1 MAGVAAMTA
10 GTTSNTLK
18 ATDPHSNA
26 SVHASA
32 GTGKTWLLVTRI
44 IRLLLAGA
52 QPDSILA
59 VTFTRKA
66 AGEMEQRVM
75 ERLHELMC
83 VEPGQLDKLLE
94 QAGIAPETG
103 VRHRA
108 RQLYEQLLF
117 NPWQLRCTTFHAFCQ
132 ELLQRFPLEAGI
144 APGFEIGESTGLL
157 EQAARDALLAATI
170 KQPDSP
176 AARALDNLVEGCDS
190 LHSAQ
195 SALRSFL
202 AQRSDW
208 WAWTQDAREPLS
220 FANRKLAAFLA
231 IDPGSDPLAGFPND
245 GQQARIA
252 EYATLLQ
259 RNNTKPAAAAARS
272 LGEALNAAVQPAA
285 FLSAITPAFL
295 TQAGTP
301 RVLKESAAQRKR
313 MGADA
318 EQRMLA
324 LHAEVV
330 AELLALIDAR
340 ARHLSWH
347 TTTAWYTAGSA
358 LLEHFQR
365 LKREQRVLDFADL
378 EWLACELL
386 NRSEHASWVQ
396 YKLDAR
402 IDHLLVDEF
411 QDTNPTQWHLLLP
424 LLQELAAG
432 NDERERS
439 VFLVGD
445 KKQSIYRFRRA
456 NAALLDEAS
465 DWLETDMQ
473 AQRYPL
479 DASRRSAG
487 AIMDCVNA
495 VFSQPPLEERLADFK
510 PHTTHLP
517 DMFGLV
523 ELLPLQVDADNSDND
538 TTADTSPEL
547 RNPLLAPRIV
557 EEDARYAAE
566 GRMLAQQI
574 QSLMSSQTP
583 VLKDGTV
590 RALNY
595 GDIMILLRQRTH
607 ADAYETALRDAGIP
621 CLAASKGLLLE
632 NLEVRDLVA
641 LLNILISPHDNLAL
655 AQVLRAPLFGLSSE
669 QLIPLADNSEG
680 RWYLQLGQL
689 AGQGQSPYL
698 EAHSRLEHWRTLA
711 GRIPV
716 HDLLDRIFHEGEVV
730 QRYEA
735 AFPAALLPRVRA
747 SLTRFIELALE
758 IDNGRYPSLPRFLD
772 QLRRLRQSDQDQP
785 DESAPDDSSSERVRL
800 LTIHGAKGLEAA
812 VVFLADTA
820 VSTRDRSAH
829 SAVVD
834 WPRDSDR
841 PALML
846 LAANQ
851 ATRDT
856 ATAALLEQQ
865 GSDSLREDANLLY
878 VALTRARQYLFISG
892 SGAEKNVD
900 SSWYG
905 MIRSAMQDCERNE
918 RDNPVYRS
926 GTPLACLPGPAH
938 EQHSVAVDPRLAQPL
953 VLSAPQLHI
962 APSRHAA
969 TLQTA
974 DGDSDGRERGI
985 AIHAMLDALTQ
996 ADRPDPETLLL
1007 QLASTQQRE
1016 PDDAEFLH
1024 WWQVALATVKDP
1036 QLSIV
1041 FDDSRYT
1048 QAFNEV
1054 PVQYLDDGRLVYGVI
1069 DRLVV
1074 TAETVMLVD
1083 YKTHAHADAA
1093 SIPQLVEHYRE
1104 QLRYYT
1110 RAVEQLWPQHKVR
1123 PCLLFTACAE
1133 LVCLD
1138 GLQSATHDAR

>member
-1 MAGVAAMTA
+1 MTA
-10 GTTSNTLK
+10 NGQDNALK

-52 QPDSILA
+52 QPESILA

-83 VEPGQLDKLLE
+83 AEPEQLDKLLE
-94 QAGIAPETG
+94 QAGMAPETG
-103 VRHRA
+103 LRRHA
-108 RQLYEQLLF
+108 RKLYEQLLF
-117 NPWQLRCTTFHAFCQ
+117 NPWRLRCTTFHAFCQ

-144 APGFEIGESTGLL
+144 APGFEISESTGLL
-157 EQAARDALLAATI
+157 EQAARDALLAATA
-170 KQPDSP
+170 QEPNGR
-176 AARALDNLVEGCDS
+176 AASALDSLVEGCDG
-190 LHSAQ
+190 LHNAQ
-195 SALRSFL
+195 SALHSFL

-208 WAWTQDAREPLS
+208 WAWTQGEREPLAFTS
-220 FANRKLAAFLA
+220 RKLAAFLA
-231 IDPGSDPLAGFPND
+231 IDPDSDPLGDFPND
-245 GQQARIA
+245 DQQARIA

-259 RNNTKPAAAAARS
+259 KNGTKTTANQARD
-272 LGEALNAAVQPAA
+272 LGEALNEEDQPEV
-285 FLSAITPAFL
+285 FLDAIKGAFL

-301 RVLKESAAQRKR
+301 RAVKESAAQRKR
-313 MGADA
+313 MGADT
-318 EQRMLA
+318 EQRMLT
-324 LHAEVV
+324 LHAEIA
-330 AELLALIDAR
+330 AELLALNDAR
-340 ARHLSWH
+340 ARHHNWH

-365 LKREQRVLDFADL
+365 LKREQRILDFADL

-432 NDERERS
+432 GDERERS

-445 KKQSIYRFRRA
+445 TKQSIYSFRRA
-456 NAALLDEAS
+456 NPALLDEAS
-465 DWLETDMQ
+465 NWLESDMQ
-473 AQRYPL
+473 ARRYPL
-479 DASRRSAG
+479 DASRRSAS

-495 VFSQPPLEERLADFK
+495 VFSQPPLDGRLAGFN

-517 DMFGLV
+517 DMYGHV
-523 ELLPLQVDADNSDND
+523 ELLPLQVDAGNSDDD
-538 TTADTSPEL
+538 TTADTSMEL

-574 QSLMSSQTP
+574 QALMTSQTP
-583 VLKDGTV
+583 IMKGGRV
-590 RALNY
+590 RAMNY

-607 ADAYETALRDAGIP
+607 ANAYETALRDAGIP

-641 LLNILISPHDNLAL
+641 LLNILISPYDNLAL
-655 AQVLRAPLFGLSSE
+655 AQVMRAPLFGLASE
-669 QLIPLADNSEG
+669 QLIPLAADSG
-680 RWYLQLGQL
+680 GHWYEQL
-689 AGQGQSPYL
+689 AQLADRGQSPYR
-698 EAHSRLEHWRTLA
+698 EVYSRLEHWRTLA
-711 GRIPV
+711 GRVPV
-716 HDLLDRIFHEGEVV
+716 HDLLDRIFHEGEIV

-735 AFPAALLPRVRA
+735 AFPPALLPRVRA

-772 QLRRLRQSDQDQP
+772 QLNRLRQSDQDQP
-785 DESAPDDSSSERVRL
+785 DESAPDDAGSDRVRL
-800 LTIHGAKGLEAA
+800 LTIHGAKGLEAPI
-812 VVFLADTA
+812 VWLADTA

-829 SAVVD
+829 STVVD
-834 WPRDSDR
+834 WPQDSDR

-846 LAANQ
+846 LAGNRAARDA
-851 ATRDT
+851 ATE
-856 ATAALLEQQ
+856 ALLEQQ
-865 GSDSLREDANLLY
+865 GTDKLREDANLLY

-892 SGAEKNVD
+892 SGTEKNVD

-905 MIRSAMQDCERNE
+905 MIRAAMQDCERNE
-918 RDNPVYRS
+918 RGNPVYHS
-926 GTPLACLPGPAH
+926 GTPLSCPASPP
-938 EQHSVAVDPRLAQPL
+938 EDRPVVAVDPRLAQP
-953 VLSAPQLHI
+953 VRLSPAHIQI
-962 APSRHAA
+962 APSRQAA
-969 TLQTA
+969 TLLA
-974 DGDSDGRERGI
+974 SYGDIDGRERGI
-985 AIHAMLDALTQ
+985 VIHAMLDALTQ
-996 ADRPDPETLLL
+996 KGRPDPDALLS
-1007 QLASTQQRE
+1007 QLAASQQRE
-1016 PDDAEFLH
+1016 PDDAEFLQ
-1024 WWQVALATVKDP
+1024 WWRVARTTVSDPRLAN
-1036 QLSIV
+1036 L
-1041 FDDSRYT
+1041 FDDTRYT

-1054 PVQYLDDGRLVYGVI
+1054 PVQYLDGKRLVHGVI

-1074 TAETVMLVD
+1074 AAETVMLVD

-1093 SIPQLVEHYRE
+1093 SIPRLVEHYRD

-1110 RAVEQLWPQHKVR
+1110 RAVEQLWPQHHVR
-1123 PCLLFTACAE
+1123 PCLLFTACNE

-1138 GLQSATHDAR
+1138 GLQSGPDSPQ

>member
-1 MAGVAAMTA
+1 MTA
-10 GTTSNTLK
+10 GSNHALR
-18 ATDPHSNA
+18 ATDPHCNA

-44 IRLLLAGA
+44 IRLLLEGS

-75 ERLHELMC
+75 ERLHDLMC
-83 VEPGQLDKLLE
+83 AEPEQLDTLLG
-94 QAGIAPETG
+94 QAGMVPEDG
-103 VRHRA
+103 VNQRA

-117 NPWQLRCTTFHAFCQ
+117 NPWRLRCTTFHAFCQ

-144 APGFEIGESTGLL
+144 APGFEISESTGLL
-157 EQAARDALLAATI
+157 EQAARDALLAETVQA
-170 KQPDSP
+170 PDSP
-176 AARALDNLVEGCDS
+176 AARALDSLVDGCDS

-208 WAWTQDAREPLS
+208 WAWTQGEREPLT
-220 FANRKLAAFLA
+220 FAANRLAAFLS
-231 IDPGSDPLAGFPND
+231 IDPDSDPLAGFPGED
-245 GQQARIA
+245 LQARIA

-259 RNNTKPAAAAARS
+259 RNGTKTATAQAQT
-272 LGEALNAAVQPAA
+272 LGEALNEEDRPAA
-285 FLSAITPAFL
+285 FLDTITLAFL

-301 RVLKESAAQRKR
+301 RALKESAAQRKR
-313 MGADA
+313 MGAEA
-318 EQRMLA
+318 EQRMLTLHADIAAELQA
-324 LHAEVV
+324 LH
-330 AELLALIDAR
+330 DAR
-340 ARHLSWH
+340 ARQRSWQ
-347 TTTAWYTAGSA
+347 TTSAWYTAGAA

-378 EWLACELL
+378 EWLACALL

-432 NDERERS
+432 DDERIRS

-465 DWLETDMQ
+465 DWLESGMQ

-479 DASRRSAG
+479 DASRRSAS
-487 AIMDCVNA
+487 AIMDCINA
-495 VFSQPPLEERLADFK
+495 VFSHPPLAERLADFK

-517 DMFGLV
+517 DMFGQV
-523 ELLPLQVDADNSDND
+523 ELLPLQVGADDSGDD
-538 TTADTSPEL
+538 TTAATSLAL
-547 RNPLLAPRIV
+547 RNPLLVPRQV

-566 GRMLAQQI
+566 GRMIAQQI
-574 QSLMSSQTP
+574 RELIDDRTP
-583 VLKDGTV
+583 VSDSGRA
-590 RALNY
+590 RALHY

-607 ADAYETALRDAGIP
+607 AGAYETALRDAGIP

-632 NLEVRDLVA
+632 NLEVRDMVA
-641 LLNILISPHDNLAL
+641 LLNILISPYDNLAL

-669 QLIPLADNSEG
+669 QLIPLAEHSEN
-680 RWYLQLGQL
+680 RWYEQLGQL
-689 AGQGQSPYL
+689 AGQHLSPYL
-698 EAHSRLEHWRTLA
+698 EIHALLEHWRSLT

-735 AFPAALLPRVRA
+735 AFPASLLPRVRA

-772 QLRRLRQSDQDQP
+772 QLNRLRQSDQDQP
-785 DESAPDDSSSERVRL
+785 DESAPDDSGGERVRL
-800 LTIHGAKGLEAA
+800 LTIHGAKGLEAP

-820 VSTRDRSAH
+820 VSPRDRNAH

-834 WPRDSDR
+834 WPRGSDR

-846 LAANQ
+846 LAGNR
-851 ATRDT
+851 ATRDA
-856 ATAALLEQQ
+856 ATGALLDQQ
-865 GSDSLREDANLLY
+865 GLDSLREDANLLY
-878 VALTRARQYLFISG
+878 VALSRARQYLFISG
-892 SGAEKNVD
+892 SGKEKGIEA
-900 SSWYG
+900 SWYG
-905 MIRSAMQDCERNE
+905 MIRNALQDCERNE
-918 RDNPVYRS
+918 RGNPAFQS
-926 GTPLACLPGPAH
+926 GTRPVVSPGPA
-938 EQHSVAVDPRLAQPL
+938 QQQQDITVDPRLAQPL
-953 VLSAPQLHI
+953 QLAAAQLPI
-962 APSRHAA
+962 APSHQVAGLPA
-969 TLQTA
+969 TG
-974 DGDSDGRERGI
+974 GDVDGRERGI
-985 AIHAMLDALTQ
+985 AIHAMLDALT
-996 ADRPDPETLLL
+996 RPQQPPPDSVLL
-1007 QLASTQQRE
+1007 QLASAQQRE
-1016 PDDAEFLH
+1016 PDDAEFLN
-1024 WWQVALATVKDP
+1024 WWQVALNTVNNP
-1036 QLSIV
+1036 GLAEL

-1054 PVQYLDDGRLVYGVI
+1054 PVQHLDNGQLVHGII
-1069 DRLVV
+1069 DRLLVADG
-1074 TAETVMLVD
+1074 TITLVD
-1083 YKTHAHADAA
+1083 YKTHSDANTA
-1093 SIPQLVEHYRE
+1093 SIPGLVEHYRG

-1110 RAVEQLWPQHKVR
+1110 RAVEQLWPDRTVR
-1123 PCLLFTACAE
+1123 ACLLFTACNE
-1133 LVCLD
+1133 LVCL
-1138 GLQSATHDAR
+1138 